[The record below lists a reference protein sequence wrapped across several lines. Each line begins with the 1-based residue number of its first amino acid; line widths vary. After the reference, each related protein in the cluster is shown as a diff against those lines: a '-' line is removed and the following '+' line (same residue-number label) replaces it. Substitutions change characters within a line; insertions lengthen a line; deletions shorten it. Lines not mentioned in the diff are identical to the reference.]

1 MPSIIR
7 VLDDKTINKIAAGEV
22 IENSASCVKE
32 LMENAIDAKA
42 TFIEVRIV
50 AGGRKKIEVIDNGIG
65 MNSEDALLSLE
76 RHATSK
82 LKTIEDMNVLCSM
95 GFRGE
100 ALPSIASISKLRLCS
115 SDGNGASEVTVH
127 GGRLIG
133 QSVISRVKGTTVE
146 VDSLFF
152 NVPARREFQ
161 KSTSHDVGEVTRV
174 IIHMALAH
182 SELGFRFVSDQKEI
196 FHLIGQPNL
205 GFLETTRYR
214 IQELYGEELANSLIE
229 VNQELEG
236 HKVRGFI
243 SQISSTRSNR
253 LGQHFYVN
261 GRYIESKLISW
272 AIQDGYSTRL
282 PQKRYPLAFLFIEMN
297 PSWVDVNVHPQKKE
311 VRFKDSFT
319 LKKCISQMVDQALQ
333 NSVEKREG
341 REFASSGLQ
350 DSELEGSE
358 VKVVQEESFFEKEP
372 FFSGAS
378 VFDQVHKIKV
388 LEKPAA
394 FSKKEEALDF
404 VPFLVGL
411 FDEYLFVQAKSCRSK
426 LELPQHHLDGI
437 LVIHQRRAKERIA
450 FDHLW
455 RHKQRVAVQN
465 LLLPETFEFSRTD
478 FKLIQEL
485 LSPLNDLGISIR
497 FLGGCSFIIDGLPAI
512 LNTTD
517 ARNLMEQLLEEIRA
531 FGFHNEISEEKK
543 KLLAKSIAK
552 SVKLERKIESMSEAE
567 SLLVKLFKSDD
578 PLITP
583 RGKPI
588 IKVFDKNDL
597 SKLFN

>member
-7 VLDDKTINKIAAGEV
+7 LLDDKTINKIAAGEV

-32 LMENAIDAKA
+32 LMENAIDASS
-42 TFIEVRIV
+42 TSIEVRIV

-65 MNSEDALLSLE
+65 MNSQDALLSLE

-82 LKTIEDMNVLCSM
+82 LKTIEDMDVLSSM

-100 ALPSIASISKLRLCS
+100 ALPSIASISKLRLTS

-161 KSTSHDVGEVTRV
+161 KSISHDVNEVTRV

-182 SELGFRFVSDQKEI
+182 SECGFRFISDQKEI

-229 VNQELEG
+229 VNQELVG
-236 HKVRGFI
+236 YKVRGFI
-243 SQISSTRSNR
+243 SQISSTRPNR

-261 GRYIESKLISW
+261 GRHIESKLISW
-272 AIQDGYSTRL
+272 AIEEGYSTRL

-311 VRFKDSFT
+311 VRFKDSFS
-319 LKKCISQMVDQALQ
+319 LKKSISQIVNEALQ
-333 NSVEKREG
+333 HSVEKREG
-341 REFASSGLQ
+341 RECVTPQLP
-350 DSELEGSE
+350 DRKVE
-358 VKVVQEESFFEKEP
+358 VPQKEAFFQKEP

-378 VFDQVHKIKV
+378 VFDQVHKIKI
-388 LEKPAA
+388 LEKPVA
-394 FSKKEEALDF
+394 FSKQEEGLDF

-411 FDEYLFVQAKSCRSK
+411 FEDYLFVQAKSCRSK
-426 LELPQHHLDGI
+426 LDLPQHHLDGI
-437 LVIHQRRAKERIA
+437 LVVHQRRAKERLA

-455 RHKQRVAVQN
+455 RHKERVAVQN

-478 FKLIQEL
+478 FKLIQGL
-485 LSPLNDLGISIR
+485 LSPLNELGISIR
-497 FLGGCSFIIDGLPAI
+497 FMGGSSFIVDGLPAI

-517 ARNLMEQLLEEIRA
+517 AKNLMEQLVEEIRA
-531 FGFHNEISEEKK
+531 FGFHHEITEEKK

-552 SVKLERKIESMSEAE
+552 SVKLEKKVESVIEGE
-567 SLLVKLFKSDD
+567 SLLVKLFKSED